1 MRWKQMWARKSFD
14 NLLAEMAGEH
24 RLQRVLG
31 PVALTSLGVG
41 AIIGAGIFSMTGRVA
56 ATDAGPA
63 IMLSFIVA
71 GIACGFAALCYAEFS
86 AMAPVAGSAYTY
98 TYATLGELW
107 AWIIGWDLVL
117 EYAMSCA
124 VVAWHWAHY
133 LDEFLHALFGIHL
146 PVQLLNDPFTKVMV
160 NDQVVTCWVNLPA
173 MLIMAAV
180 TAVLVLG
187 IRESAL
193 ANAILVVV
201 KLVVVLFVII
211 LGWRYT
217 RTENW
222 NKVPMEQR
230 QATDAIDFLE
240 RNPALHDLVPRESW
254 RELESGADLLSRVP
268 ELSERLPA
276 EQVAQLK
283 DLPAEGRKWGLLGLL
298 GIKRWL
304 EPLDQRLRS
313 SFMPYGVS
321 GLMVG
326 AALVFFAYIGFD
338 SISTHSE
345 EAKNP
350 QRDVP
355 LGIILSLAICTVLYM
370 LVAAVITG
378 MEPYPTIDGNAA
390 VAAAFRRRAEVEQSG
405 LLNMSAGLIA
415 AGALAGM
422 TSVLLV
428 SFLSQARIFLAMS
441 RDGLLPPSIFAA
453 IHPRFLTPHRS
464 TILTGVVICI
474 LSGFTPI
481 QQLEEMVNIG
491 TLMAFAL
498 VCGSVLMLRWK
509 RPDTPRPFRCPFIYI
524 VAPAGILVN
533 IALMLFLPVDTWIR
547 LAVWLG
553 LGLIIYF
560 VYGQR
565 HSVLGHQLLEEM
577 QTHGM
582 TGSDAPLE
590 TASHK
595 PH

>member
-1 MRWKQMWARKSFD
+1 MRWKQMWARKSLD
-14 NLLAEMAGEH
+14 TLIAEMAGEH

-31 PVALTSLGVG
+31 PIALTSLGVG

-146 PVQLLNDPFTKVMV
+146 PVQLLNDPFTKVTV
-160 NDQVVTCWVNLPA
+160 DGEPVTCWVNLPA

-187 IRESAL
+187 IRESAM
-193 ANAILVVV
+193 ANAVLVVV
-201 KLVVVLFVII
+201 KLAVVLFVIV
-211 LGWRYT
+211 LGWHYT
-217 RTENW
+217 RSENW
-222 NKVPMEQR
+222 TQVPIAER
-230 QATDAIDFLE
+230 HSTDTIDFLE
-240 RNPALHDLVPRESW
+240 RNPELHELVPRETW
-254 RELESGADLLSRVP
+254 RELESGAELLVRVP
-268 ELSERLPA
+268 ELKEKLTP
-276 EQVAQLK
+276 EQVKRLNE
-283 DLPAEGRKWGLLGLL
+283 LPAEGRKWGLLGLL

-304 EPLDQRLRS
+304 EPLDSKLRS

-370 LVAAVITG
+370 LVAAVISG

-390 VAAAFRRRAEVEQSG
+390 VAAAFRRRAEVEHSG
-405 LLNMSAGLIA
+405 LLNISAGLIA

-464 TILTGVVICI
+464 TILTGVVICV

-498 VCGSVLMLRWK
+498 VCASVLMLRWT
-509 RPDTPRPFRCPFIYI
+509 RPETPRPFRCPAIYF

-533 IALMLFLPVDTWIR
+533 VALMLFLPVDTWIR

-565 HSVLGHQLLEEM
+565 HSVLGHELQRELK
-577 QTHGM
+577 THGL

-590 TASHK
+590 VTK
-595 PH
+595 